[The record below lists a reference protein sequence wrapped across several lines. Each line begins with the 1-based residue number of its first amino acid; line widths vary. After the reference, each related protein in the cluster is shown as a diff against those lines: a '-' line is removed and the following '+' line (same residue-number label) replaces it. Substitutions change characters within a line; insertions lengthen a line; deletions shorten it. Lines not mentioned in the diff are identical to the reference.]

1 MKPIVSL
8 FLLLF
13 LASFHAQIINIED
26 KRLGFKEEGWN
37 GNIDF
42 NFKFTKNTNSVWQI
56 NNRIGIQHRTNKQ
69 SHLIISDQ
77 SFVSNNSNNIVNYG
91 FAHYRYSR
99 EIYPEEKIKLE
110 AFTQLQY
117 NSVQKIKIRSLVGS
131 GLRFKVIG
139 NDSTNLNFGWSFM
152 YEYEE
157 ITTPEFNNA
166 VRNSNYISFNAKIGK
181 EWSFK
186 NILYY
191 QPNVG
196 DFSDFRVS
204 NESSISHSLTKHI
217 SILGN
222 ISFLYDSKPPI
233 EVPLNIFSTSLRIRY
248 KF

>member
-1 MKPIVSL
+1 MRFVAIL
-8 FLLLF
+8 FMLVYSILLQ
-13 LASFHAQIINIED
+13 AQIINIED
-26 KRLGFKEEGWN
+26 KRLGFKEDGWN

-42 NFKFTKNTNSVWQI
+42 NFKFTKNSNSVWQI
-56 NNRIGIQHRTNKQ
+56 NNRIAIQHRTEKQ

-91 FAHYRYSR
+91 FAHYRYSKG
-99 EIYPEEKIKLE
+99 IYPDDKIKFE

-117 NSVQKIKIRSLVGS
+117 NSVQKIKVRSLLGS

-139 NDSTNLNFGWSFM
+139 NDSANLNLGWSFM

-157 ITTPEFNNA
+157 ITTPEYNNA
-166 VRNSNYISFNAKIGK
+166 IRNSNYISFNAKIGK

-186 NILYY
+186 NIIYY

-196 DFSDFRVS
+196 DFSDFRIS
-204 NESSISHSLTKHI
+204 NESTISHSLTKHI
-217 SILGN
+217 SILGS
-222 ISFLYDSKPPI
+222 ISFLYDSKPPL
-233 EVPLNIFSTSLRIRY
+233 EVPLNIFSTSLMIRY